1 MDDEI
6 KAYIELLTKM
16 HEIRRPKMPKFN
28 LKTYNDNEYL
38 LAIKEVMADFKAVDL
53 IAWE

>member
-1 MDDEI
+1 MDEQI
-6 KAYIELLTKM
+6 KAYIDFISKM
-16 HEIRRPKMPKFN
+16 HEIRRPKMPKFD

-38 LAIKEVMADFKAVDL
+38 LAIAETMAEFKAVDL